1 VASSPGRSEGTTHF
15 RPDEFACPHCGVHLI
30 RPVLLFRLELL
41 RKAIG
46 KPLPIVSGY
55 RCPEHNRAVGGAP
68 DSQHMYGSA
77 VDIPL
82 GLVTVNQAAQAG
94 FIGIGTQH
102 GTVRHLDIRD
112 GTVARWSY

>member
-1 VASSPGRSEGTTHF
+1 MGTTHF
-15 RPDEFACPHCGVHLI
+15 RPQEFGCPHCGV
-30 RPVLLFRLELL
+30 RVVRAQLLYRLELL

-46 KPLPIVSGY
+46 KPIPIVSGY
-55 RCPEHNRAVGGAP
+55 RCPVHNAAVGGAH
-68 DSQHMYGSA
+68 DSMHMYGSA

-82 GLVTVNQAAQAG
+82 GLVTVNQAVQAG
-94 FIGIGTQH
+94 FIGIGTQN